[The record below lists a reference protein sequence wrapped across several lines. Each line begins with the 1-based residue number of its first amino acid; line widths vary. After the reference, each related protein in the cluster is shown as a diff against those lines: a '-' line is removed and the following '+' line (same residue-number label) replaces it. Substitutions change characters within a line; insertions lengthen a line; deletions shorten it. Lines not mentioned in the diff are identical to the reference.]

1 MMKKRDAPSES
12 QLIGKI
18 KRAVEMAGVKPRGLV
33 TGIGDDAAV
42 LRGPSD
48 RDLVVTQDIQVEGR
62 HFDSKW
68 FTGRELGW
76 RLAAVNLS
84 DIAAMGA
91 QPRFGLFSL
100 VLPER
105 ADPAYVDQVGKGIVS
120 HLAQFGAAL
129 IGGNVSST
137 DGPLTCDLTLIG
149 ECARGGAW
157 LRRTRPGDAIVVA
170 GRLGEAA
177 AGLELLRAS
186 TGKASL
192 GGRLTRAYKRPM
204 PRLDVV
210 DELRGR
216 TGVRGAIDVSDGL
229 STDVIHM
236 CEASGVGCEI
246 DAGSLPGS
254 RLLAAYCAD
263 RAIDPLEWVM
273 RGGED
278 YALILSVARRHAE
291 KIRARIESMTKSP
304 VCIIGK
310 FTAQKG
316 RYVLVRDNRPRRFV
330 ASGWDHLKSRAT
342 K

>member
-1 MMKKRDAPSES
+1 MKKRDATSES
-12 QLIGKI
+12 QLIGRI
-18 KRAVEMAGVKPRGLV
+18 VRAVELAGVKPRGLV
-33 TGIGDDAAV
+33 KGIGDDAAV
-42 LRGPSD
+42 LRGRSD

-62 HFDSKW
+62 HFDTEW

-91 QPRFGLFSL
+91 RPRFGLFSL

-105 ADPAYVDQVGKGIVS
+105 VDPAYVNQIGMGIVA
-120 HLAQFGAAL
+120 HLARFGAAL
-129 IGGNVSST
+129 IGGNVSGT
-137 DGPLTCDLTLIG
+137 DGPLACDLTLIG
-149 ECARGGAW
+149 ECARGRAW
-157 LRRTRPGDAIVVA
+157 LRRARAGDAIVVV

-177 AGLELLRAS
+177 AGLELMRAA
-186 TGKASL
+186 TGKASTA
-192 GGRLTRAYKRPM
+192 GRLVRAYQRPV

-210 DELRGR
+210 EVAAGKA
-216 TGVRGAIDVSDGL
+216 GVRGAIDVSDGL

-246 DAGSLPGS
+246 DADSLPVS

-263 RAIDPLEWVM
+263 RAVDPVEWVM

-278 YALILSVARRHAE
+278 YALILSVVGRHAE
-291 KIRARIESMTKSP
+291 KIRARIERVTNSP

-310 FTAQKG
+310 FTARKG
-316 RYVLVRDNRPRRFV
+316 HYVIIRDGRRRRFV
-330 ASGWDHLKSRAT
+330 ASGWDHLRNAPSTR
-342 K
+342 

>member
-1 MMKKRDAPSES
+1 MKKRDATSES
-12 QLIGKI
+12 KLIDKI
-18 KRAVEMAGVKPRGLV
+18 KRSVEMAGVKPRGLV
-33 TGIGDDAAV
+33 KGIGDDAAV
-42 LRGPSD
+42 LRGRSD

-62 HFDSKW
+62 HFDTGW

-91 QPRFGLFSL
+91 RPRFGLFSL

-105 ADPAYVDQVGKGIVS
+105 ADPAYIDQIGKGIVS

-129 IGGNVSST
+129 IGGNVSGT
-137 DGPLTCDLTLIG
+137 GGPLACDLTLIG

-157 LRRTRPGDAIVVA
+157 RRRARPGDAIVVA

-177 AGLELLRAS
+177 AGLELLRTA
-186 TGKASL
+186 GKTL
-192 GGRLTRAYKRPM
+192 TGGRLLRAYKRPM
-204 PRLDVV
+204 PRLDIV
-210 DELRGR
+210 DVLRGR
-216 TGVRGAIDVSDGL
+216 AGVGGAIDVSDGL
-229 STDVIHM
+229 STDVIHV

-246 DAGSLPGS
+246 DAGSLPVS
-254 RLLAAYCAD
+254 RLVGAYCED
-263 RAIDPLEWVM
+263 RGIDPVEWVM

-291 KIRARIESMTKSP
+291 KIRARIERMTKSP

-310 FTAQKG
+310 FTVHKG
-316 RYVLVRDNRPRRFV
+316 RYVLVRDKRGRRFV
-330 ASGWDHLKSRAT
+330 ASGWDHLRKAPSA

>member
-1 MMKKRDAPSES
+1 MKKRDATSES
-12 QLIGKI
+12 KLIDKI
-18 KRAVEMAGVKPRGLV
+18 KRSVEMAGVKPRGLV
-33 TGIGDDAAV
+33 KGIGDDAAV
-42 LRGPSD
+42 LRGRSD

-62 HFDSKW
+62 HFDTGW
-68 FTGRELGW
+68 FSGRELGW

-91 QPRFGLFSL
+91 RPRFGLFSL

-105 ADPAYVDQVGKGIVS
+105 ADPAYIDQIGKGIVS

-129 IGGNVSST
+129 IGGNVSGT
-137 DGPLTCDLTLIG
+137 GGPLACDLTLIG

-157 LRRTRPGDAIVVA
+157 RRRARPGDAIVVA

-177 AGLELLRAS
+177 AGLELLRTA
-186 TGKASL
+186 GKTL
-192 GGRLTRAYKRPM
+192 TGGRLLRAYKRPM
-204 PRLDVV
+204 PRLDIV
-210 DELRGR
+210 DVLRGR
-216 TGVRGAIDVSDGL
+216 AGVGGAIDVSDGL
-229 STDVIHM
+229 STDVIHV

-246 DAGSLPGS
+246 DAGSLPVS
-254 RLLAAYCAD
+254 RLVGAYCED
-263 RAIDPLEWVM
+263 RGIDPVEWVM

-291 KIRARIESMTKSP
+291 KIRARIERMTKSP

-310 FTAQKG
+310 FTVHKG
-316 RYVLVRDNRPRRFV
+316 RYVLVRDKRGRRFV
-330 ASGWDHLKSRAT
+330 ASGWDHLRKAPSA